1 MSTINKLILCL
12 LVLGVSACQQSTP
25 SVQVFDSDHIPQHLS
40 DWGLFINTQ
49 QTLSLNQEV
58 HVYDLS
64 TPLFTDYAQKLRT
77 VWIPPGA
84 QAQYSNGDIFSFPV
98 GTIISKTFYY
108 PIDANTQQVK
118 LSEGSLFGFKDN
130 ALQHQQVRLLE
141 TRILIHQPE
150 GWQAIP
156 YVWNQDQDEAFYAPG
171 GDWIELN
178 VQQES
183 DVVAQSNTLDYIV
196 PDANQCAGCHAS
208 NHSTG
213 EPLPIGPKARYLNT
227 SFSYGAT
234 EMNQLDYWQQQGL
247 LNDVP
252 EQNRRPQAVVWN
264 TEIYDIEQRAR
275 AYLDIN
281 CAHCHNTQGPADTS
295 GLFLDWFNQDPRSL
309 GLCKPPVA
317 AGKGSGGYRYAIV
330 PGAADESILHYRMLS
345 TDPGQ
350 MMPELG
356 RSLVHQQGLA
366 LIAEWINQ
374 LPGQCD
380 KPPMNNTMMNTET

>member
-1 MSTINKLILCL
+1 MNKLILCL
-12 LVLGVSACQQSTP
+12 LVLGVSACQQRTP
-25 SVQVFDSDHIPQHLS
+25 SVQIFDSDHIPQRLS

-84 QAQYSNGDIFSFPV
+84 QAQYSNDDIFSFPV
-98 GTIISKTFYY
+98 GSIISKTFYY

-130 ALQHQQVRLLE
+130 TLQHQQVRLLE

-178 VQQES
+178 VQQDS
-183 DVVAQSNTLDYIV
+183 DVVTQSSSLDYIV

-264 TEIYDIEQRAR
+264 TESYDIEQRTR

-330 PGAADESILHYRMLS
+330 PGAAHESILHYRMLS

-380 KPPMNNTMMNTET
+380 QPSKNNTMMNAET